1 LKRTRITYN
10 WARDTIY
17 TLTWTLIVTTLFVIV
32 LQTII
37 HPGESMI
44 KPWLAI
50 NGLFVPI
57 ITFFIGLRPVLS
69 LFTLPDTLFL
79 NEGGQLT
86 IRNGDIIKT
95 DNIKSLEINQ
105 VGFGQGHLVYYELT
119 FFEKPISWNNRKR
132 SSLILTERYNI
143 KYIFQ
148 TRTDFIDKLIDL
160 GLSEKAIQWKQGK
173 TKHLFGIRDRFQK

>member
-1 LKRTRITYN
+1 MKRTRITYN
-10 WARDTIY
+10 WASDTVY
-17 TLTWTLIVTTLFVIV
+17 TLICSLIFTTAFAIV

-37 HPGESMI
+37 HPGESI
-44 KPWLAI
+44 VKPLLAI

-69 LFTLPDTLFL
+69 LFTIPDTLFL
-79 NEGGQLT
+79 NESGQLT
-86 IRNGDIIKT
+86 RSNGEVIRT
-95 DNIKSLEINQ
+95 DNIKSIDINQ
-105 VGFGQGHLVYYELT
+105 LGLGQGHLIYYELI
-119 FFEKPISWNNRKR
+119 FFEKPVNWNNRKR

-160 GLSEKAIQWKQGK
+160 GLSEKTIRWKQGK

>member
-1 LKRTRITYN
+1 
-10 WARDTIY
+10 
-17 TLTWTLIVTTLFVIV
+17 VFVIV
-32 LQTII
+32 VQTIL

-44 KPWLAI
+44 KPLLAI

-69 LFTLPDTLFL
+69 LFTFPDTLLL
-79 NEGGQLT
+79 NESGQLT
-86 IRNGDIIKT
+86 ISKGDIIKT
-95 DNIKSLEINQ
+95 ENIKSLEINQ

-119 FFEKPISWNNRKR
+119 FFEKPVSWNNRKR

-148 TRTDFIDKLIDL
+148 TRTDLIDKLVDL
-160 GLSEKAIQWKQGK
+160 GLSEKRIQGKQGNIK
-173 TKHLFGIRDRFQK
+173 NLFGIRDRFQK